1 MTKRLPGQNCKKR
14 LFLKRRQPWVMLQ
27 CARWPKYAWRWIKM
41 LAQTK
46 ENRAIVINLM
56 HPITKEK
63 TTKLHANFFDE
74 NKKDGILTS
83 SCEHGINLFQ

>member
-1 MTKRLPGQNCKKR
+1 
-14 LFLKRRQPWVMLQ
+14 
-27 CARWPKYAWRWIKM
+27 M